1 MIMNRK
7 PKFITTHN
15 PELTHLNQ
23 FNIELISQ
31 STLNSSDFDQ
41 NQSNNYFFDLLDL
54 VKQRT
59 QIFKGS
65 KWCFPRFES
74 QYSLN
79 MLPAILVERKNIELN
94 NYITLQNTTD
104 GYQGEYSIPMV
115 TDLSRIN
122 DYINAFWFDYTQTYR
137 DLDSLG
143 SFDSLEFAFSEYYN
157 TQQHFISNSDLEII
171 MKSMVENHL
180 KSNSIF
186 KFVSLYDSDF
196 LARPAINEYENF
208 YEETYQV
215 YPHRQICA
223 WKCIIKG
230 NFSNTDIP
238 QAAKVDNFLDGYTL
252 VSTLD
257 DHEYFSSY
265 NPDHIYKANLV
276 EIRLQELGVLPY
288 FEIIETDSK

>member
-1 MIMNRK
+1 MSKK
-7 PKFITTHN
+7 PKFINTQN
-15 PELTHLNQ
+15 PELTHLNE
-23 FNIELISQ
+23 FNIRLYCQ
-31 STLNSSDFDQ
+31 STINRSNFDQ

-54 VKQRT
+54 VKRRT
-59 QIFKGS
+59 LALKNS
-65 KWCFPRFES
+65 KWYFSRFES
-74 QYSLN
+74 ENSLKKLPPIFIERDNISVNNYISHFNLKDGYEEEYQIPIVSDYNNRANEKINFLYFDYSQCFMHPN
-79 MLPAILVERKNIELN
+79 VLN
-94 NYITLQNTTD
+94 NYEN
-104 GYQGEYSIPMV
+104 
-115 TDLSRIN
+115 IN
-122 DYINAFWFDYTQTYR
+122 F
-137 DLDSLG
+137 S
-143 SFDSLEFAFSEYYN
+143 FSENYN
-157 TQQHFISNSDLEII
+157 VMEHFISNSDLEII

-180 KSNSIF
+180 NSNSIF

-196 LARPAINEYENF
+196 LARPALNEYENF

-215 YPHRQICA
+215 YPHRLVFA